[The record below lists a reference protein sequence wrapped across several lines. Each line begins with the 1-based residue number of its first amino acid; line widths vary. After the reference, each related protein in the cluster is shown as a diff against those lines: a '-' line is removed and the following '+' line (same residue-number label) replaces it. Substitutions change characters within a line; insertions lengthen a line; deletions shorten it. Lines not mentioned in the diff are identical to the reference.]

1 MRNKM
6 IHPVSDFKNN
16 FEELSKTVHETVQP
30 IFLTEIEI
38 YDKLLVTEQQAK
50 YETKKYS
57 MNEVLTSL
65 DNIIADK

>member
-1 MRNKM
+1 M

-38 YDKLLVTEQQAK
+38 YDKLLVAEQQAK

>member
-6 IHPVSDFKNN
+6 IHPVSDVKNN
-16 FEELSKTVHETVQP
+16 FEELSKGVHETVQP

-38 YDKLLVTEQQAK
+38 YDKLLVAEQQAK

>member
-6 IHPVSDFKNN
+6 IHPVSDFKNT

-38 YDKLLVTEQQAK
+38 YDKLLVAEQQAK